1 MRISDWS
8 SDVCSS
14 DLLGHLGVQALA
26 HLGSAMVHQHRAV
39 TVHMH
44 QSTRLIEGRHIER
57 NAKLH
62 GCERQ
67 PFFKYLTVAVEL
79 MHCCTAG
86 FILTGSHQLISQRRQ
101 YIAEHRLPVR
111 GGDRKSVV

>member
-44 QSTRLIEGRHIER
+44 QSTRLIEGRQIER

-67 PFFKYLTVAVEL
+67 PSFKYLTVEVEL

-86 FILTGSHQLISQRRQ
+86 FILTVSQKLNSHRSQ
-101 YIAEHRLPVR
+101 YLVEHRPHTR
-111 GGDRKSVV
+111 GGV

>member
-67 PFFKYLTVAVEL
+67 PFFK
-79 MHCCTAG
+79 
-86 FILTGSHQLISQRRQ
+86 
-101 YIAEHRLPVR
+101 
-111 GGDRKSVV
+111 DRKSVVQAKSVSVRVDLGGRRLLPKNTTTPHPTPPPPHLTPPPH